1 MVNDTVTL
9 VDTNVL
15 LDVFSDDPEWA
26 DWSSSALADAHDT
39 GRLVINPIIFAEL
52 SMRFDSAEM
61 LDAAL
66 SALDIERDDLPYEG
80 AFAAGAAYLQYRRRG
95 GNRRSPLPD
104 FYIGAHALARG
115 YRLLSRDSA
124 RYSTYFPDVTVISPP
139 S

>member
-1 MVNDTVTL
+1 
-9 VDTNVL
+9 
-15 LDVFSDDPEWA
+15 
-26 DWSSSALADAHDT
+26 
-39 GRLVINPIIFAEL
+39 
-52 SMRFDSAEM
+52 M

-115 YRLLSRDSA
+115 YRVLSRDSA